1 MIVSAYCVCSHIGY
15 NQTMSEDN
23 SGPSSFFVF
32 FCFPRVSRD
41 ILMPICRAHCIMY
54 SQNMSDDYSDP
65 DSFFVVFCFPRVSC
79 RRSRLAGWLAGW
91 LLLLLGLC
99 SGGGR
104 AADDNRVRKGEI
116 KRGSTGKGKLSHAF
130 ETPKGSA
137 DYYYYY

>member
-15 NQTMSEDN
+15 NQTIGEDN
-23 SGPSSFFVF
+23 SGPSLFFVF

-79 RRSRLAGWLAGW
+79 RRSLPSYCHSVAMFKCKKDVRASV
-91 LLLLLGLC
+91 
-99 SGGGR
+99 SGNALTR
-104 AADDNRVRKGEI
+104 TFGE
-116 KRGSTGKGKLSHAF
+116 SQQNH
-130 ETPKGSA
+130 
-137 DYYYYY
+137 